1 MDPALFLQLGVY
13 GLTDGAVVAL
23 TAAGFT
29 LAYAVSRQI
38 NLAHGSV
45 FALTTVVVA
54 SLASF
59 FGATAASP
67 VPQRIGVLLILCA
80 AGAVTGAL
88 LNSGVER
95 IAFRPFRGTRDPLGP
110 LIASVAL
117 SFILLQVAIWWHAAY
132 YIPGPG
138 HQGVDLPLLSMPDL
152 VPRVQLVSGA
162 VSVTLKD
169 VIVLVIAAATA
180 ASGSFLLK
188 RSRAGRLLR
197 AVQQDAE
204 MTELCGGNTRMAQL
218 LAFAAAGALAGFGAA
233 IFTAYFGAANAQFG
247 LRSGLSAMTAAVL
260 GGVGNLGGALLGGV
274 VIGVFS
280 SYSDYLL
287 DAAWTPLLV
296 LSLLIVL
303 LAFRPR
309 GLLGASQIA
318 PSEDIAAAPAVSVA
332 ERAPYAVRWI
342 VAALLVVGLI
352 FPWLDQL
359 AGWYHLSAAA
369 NSLLL
374 VVLAVGLCIVVGFA
388 GLLDLGYAAFFAIG
402 SYTTAILTSSG
413 SQIALLLPEVLRS
426 PWLALPVAGIVA
438 AGFGLIFGVPTIR
451 TRGEYL
457 AIVTLAFGE
466 IVPGVIVHTPDWTG
480 GNRGMSGVPVLQLGP
495 WPAGSAFT
503 AYFVALVILVLVSL
517 SAVRLSASRVGRAWA
532 AVREDDLAAASVGVN
547 PPFAKLL
554 AFAIG
559 AGCAGISGSVFAGL
573 FGHVEPDQFD
583 FTISLMALAAVVIG
597 GRWGIAGAILGGLTV
612 AAYQYVLVDWL
623 SALIRTIGTALSQ
636 PLLMATDLRMHN
648 FAVFGL
654 ALLLATL
661 PRARLQQERVRF
673 AAAEGPSSGGSPLEG
688 ARSELASGAATGGGG
703 LQAPPTRTR

>member
-1 MDPALFLQLGVY
+1 MDSTLVLQLAVY

-59 FGATAASP
+59 FGVTAASP
-67 VPQRIGVLLILCA
+67 LPQRIGVLLILCG
-80 AGAVTGAL
+80 AGAVSGAL

-95 IAFRPFRGTRDPLGP
+95 IAFRPFRNTRDPLGP

-117 SFILLQVAIWWHAAY
+117 SFILLQAAIWWHAAY
-132 YIPGPG
+132 YIAPADV
-138 HQGVDLPLLSMPDL
+138 HQGVGLPLLSMPDL
-152 VPRVQLVSGA
+152 IPRINLVSGA
-162 VSVTLKD
+162 VQVTLKD
-169 VIVLVIAAATA
+169 VIVLIIAAVTA
-180 ASGSFLLK
+180 ATGSILIK
-188 RSRAGRLLR
+188 RTRAGRLLR

-204 MTELCGGNTRMAQL
+204 MTELCGGDTSTAQL

-260 GGVGNLGGALLGGV
+260 GGVGNLGGALLGGLL
-274 VIGVFS
+274 IGVFS

-303 LAFRPR
+303 LAFRPN
-309 GLLGASQIA
+309 GLLGASQVTA
-318 PSEDIAAAPAVSVA
+318 SEDDIRAPAVSVA
-332 ERAPYAVRWI
+332 LRAPAGMRW
-342 VAALLVVGLI
+342 ALPALLVFGLI

-359 AGWYHLSAAA
+359 AGWYRVPAAA

-374 VVLAVGLCIVVGFA
+374 VILAVGLCIVVGFA

-413 SQIALLLPEVLRS
+413 SQIALLLPEVVRS
-426 PWLALPVAGIVA
+426 PWLALPVGGVVA

-451 TRGEYL
+451 TKGEYL

-480 GNRGMSGVPVLQLGP
+480 GNRGMSGVPLLALGP
-495 WPAGSAFT
+495 WPPGSAIT
-503 AYFVALVILVLVSL
+503 AYFVALVVLVLASL
-517 SAVRLSASRVGRAWA
+517 AAVRLAASRIGRAWA
-532 AVREDDLAAASVGVN
+532 AVREDELAAASVGVN

-559 AGCAGISGSVFAGL
+559 AGCAGISGAVFAGL

-597 GRWGIAGAILGGLTV
+597 GRWGIGGAIIGGLTV

-623 SALIRTIGTALSQ
+623 SGLIRAIGTLLAQ
-636 PLLMATDLRMHN
+636 PQLMATDLRMHN
-648 FAVFGL
+648 FAVFGM

-661 PRARLQQERVRF
+661 PRARRMDLDAGSTTQ
-673 AAAEGPSSGGSPLEG
+673 PSPSP
-688 ARSELASGAATGGGG
+688 S
-703 LQAPPTRTR
+703 PPAYSIPR